1 MDHAF
6 GGQIRPP
13 APSDGI
19 EVQVLEVTE
28 DTDVCE
34 LVPVPV
40 GVQTEQEGP
49 FQGDEAPDARQ
60 VVAPGISQ
68 G

>member
-1 MDHAF
+1 MHRAL
-6 GGQIRPP
+6 GVQLEPP
-13 APSDGI
+13 APSARI

-40 GVQTEQEGP
+40 RVQTEQEGP
-49 FQGDEAPDARQ
+49 FQGHETPDARQ
-60 VVAPGISQ
+60 VVASGISQ